1 MKKFIVIIALLLF
14 FSSTTNAQNTLNKT
28 DDAGRIVL
36 NTYIP
41 EDGNI
46 KPAAFKIFETRLN
59 AITAANGLGG
69 SGMFQRFVIS
79 GKVNEL
85 SKNIVVGPPDQIVL
99 ELEVSFVIADAID
112 GTVFATESLT
122 FQSIGDNETK
132 AYIEALKKIKPSDKK
147 LQAFVENGKNKIIE
161 YYNSKCDFILK
172 QASTLSNQKEYDNAL
187 YSLAEVPE
195 VCKTC
200 YDKSMDLSVKIYNEK
215 MENECQQNISLANSL
230 IATDQ
235 WDEAAKYISFYTPD
249 MNCYAEIKL
258 LLSKIADHKCA
269 VSLGKAKGS
278 WASKDIETTS
288 MYLSEITSDSKCN
301 EEAQKIASEV
311 RAWVKEKDGREWKLE
326 LKKQSDEVELKK
338 RAISAARDIGV
349 AYGKNQPKVVYNTR
363 VIRTW
368 W

>member
-1 MKKFIVIIALLLF
+1 MKKFIVIITVLLF
-14 FSSTTNAQNTLNKT
+14 TSSSYAQNALNKN
-28 DDAGRIVL
+28 DDAARIVL

-59 AITAANGLGG
+59 AITSANGLGG

-99 ELEVSFVIADAID
+99 ELEVNFVIADAID
-112 GTVFATESLT
+112 GTVFSTESLT

-147 LQAFVENGKNKIIE
+147 IQAFIELGKNKIIE

-172 QASTLSNQKEYDNAL
+172 QSTTLANQKEYDKAL
-187 YSLAEVPE
+187 YNLAEVPE
-195 VCKTC
+195 VCKSC
-200 YDKSMDLSVKIYNEK
+200 YDKSMDLSVKIYNDK

-249 MNCYAEIKL
+249 MKCYAEIKVL
-258 LLSKIADHKCA
+258 LAKITDHRCA
-269 VSLGKAKGS
+269 VSLGKAKGA

-288 MYLSEITSDSKCN
+288 MYLSEIAADSKCN
-301 EEAQKIASEV
+301 DEAQKIAVEV
-311 RAWVKEKDGREWKLE
+311 RAWAKEKDGREWKLE
-326 LKKQSDEVELKK
+326 LKKQSDDVELKK
-338 RAISAARDIGV
+338 RAISAARDVGV

>member
-1 MKKFIVIIALLLF
+1 MKKFIVIITVLF
-14 FSSTTNAQNTLNKT
+14 FTSSTYAQNALNKT

-59 AITAANGLGG
+59 AITSANGLGG

-112 GTVFATESLT
+112 GTVFSTESLT

-132 AYIEALKKIKPSDKK
+132 AYIDALKKIKPSDKK
-147 LQAFVENGKNKIIE
+147 IQAFIELGKNKIIE

-172 QASTLSNQKEYDNAL
+172 QATTLANQKEYDNAL
-187 YSLAEVPE
+187 YNLAEVPE
-195 VCKTC
+195 VCKSC
-200 YDKSMDLSVKIYNEK
+200 YDKSMDLSVKIYNDK
-215 MENECQQNISLANSL
+215 MENECQKNISLANSL

-235 WDEAAKYISFYTPD
+235 WDEAAKNLSFYTPD
-249 MNCYAEIKL
+249 MKCYAEIKVL
-258 LLSKIADHKCA
+258 LAKIADHRCA
-269 VSLGKAKGS
+269 VSLGKAKGA

-288 MYLSEITSDSKCN
+288 MYLSEIAADSKCN
-301 EEAQKIASEV
+301 DEAQKIAIEV
-311 RAWVKEKDGREWKLE
+311 RAWAKEKDGREWKLE
-326 LKKQSDEVELKK
+326 LKKQSDDVELKK
-338 RAISAARDIGV
+338 RAISAARDVGV

>member
-1 MKKFIVIIALLLF
+1 MRKSFILILF
-14 FSSTTNAQNTLNKT
+14 FLFSITINAQNTLNKT
-28 DDAGRIVL
+28 EDAGRIVL

-41 EDGNI
+41 EDANI
-46 KPAAFKIFETRLN
+46 KPAALKLFETRLN

-69 SGMFQRFVIS
+69 TGMFQRFVIS

-99 ELEVSFVIADAID
+99 ELEVSFIIADGID

-122 FQSIGDNETK
+122 FQAIGDNETK
-132 AYIEALKKIKPSDKK
+132 AYIDALKKIKPSDKK
-147 LQAFVENGKNKIIE
+147 IQLFIENGKNKIIE

-172 QASTLSNQKEYDNAL
+172 QATTLANQKEYDNAL
-187 YSLAEVPE
+187 YNLAEVPE
-195 VCKTC
+195 VCKSC
-200 YDKSMDLSVKIYNEK
+200 YDKSMDLSVKIYQDK

-249 MNCYAEIKL
+249 MNCYSEIKFL
-258 LLSKIADHKCA
+258 LAKISEHKCA
-269 VSLGKAKGS
+269 VSLGKAKGA
-278 WASKDIETTS
+278 WASKDIENTS
-288 MYLSEITSDSKCN
+288 MYLSEIASDSKCN
-301 EEAQKIASEV
+301 EEAQKIATEV

-326 LKKQSDEVELKK
+326 LKKQSDDVELKK